1 MERLKVITVPADELD
16 SPGVLHI
23 AFTVY
28 SESAGA
34 LRASAGWTLKDA
46 IELYARDNE
55 YCGTASGCNGRSS
68 ARKTTCA
75 GTESICSGRG
85 WEQRDISGSNTRTAE
100 VGRSFRITNG
110 LCCSV

>member
-16 SPGVLHI
+16 SPGVLHT

-46 IELYARDNE
+46 IEFYARDN
-55 YCGTASGCNGRSS
+55 GNAGGRYKII
-68 ARKTTCA
+68 RPFERQEDYLRRH
-75 GTESICSGRG
+75 GIYM
-85 WEQRDISGSNTRTAE
+85 
-100 VGRSFRITNG
+100 
-110 LCCSV
+110 